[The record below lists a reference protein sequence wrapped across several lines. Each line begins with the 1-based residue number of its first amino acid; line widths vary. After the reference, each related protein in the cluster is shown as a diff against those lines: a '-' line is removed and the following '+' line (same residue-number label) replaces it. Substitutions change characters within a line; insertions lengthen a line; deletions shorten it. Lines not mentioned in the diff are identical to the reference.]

1 MRILLPTPQ
10 NDDFLDALN
19 QVESWD
25 FVVASYNLPG
35 RKICFG
41 QDFWLGSS
49 RNGKTW
55 LLAAVP
61 TGIYEGFDP
70 TETAVAALL
79 DPPKQNEDTIAD
91 TLFRIY
97 IAGETV
103 DRLSADAIDAIL
115 ADVQFPEYLP
125 VESYLPESPKDWL
138 HLPTEL
144 VVGFTLSEGACV
156 GGGTFNEYSRDS
168 LEDVLRVV
176 CGPRQDGILI
186 AYTLAAR
193 EVIPMLSWDVDWPL
207 TRRGTTAP
215 ERREKVQGMLPW
227 ETEADQSLLSI
238 YQHVSGTS
246 FWGVPP
252 YFSKPIVRLR
262 VGGRSQEEAISN
274 WYQCARAL
282 RRLKKDTPVSVP
294 FRESI
299 KSRGQQL

>member
-10 NDDFLDALN
+10 NDDFLEALN

-25 FVVASYNLPG
+25 FVVAPYNLPG
-35 RKICFG
+35 KDSCLK

-49 RNGKTW
+49 HNGKTW
-55 LLAAVP
+55 ILSVVP
-61 TGIYEGFDP
+61 FDDYEDFNP
-70 TETAVAALL
+70 AESAIAALL
-79 DPPKQNEDTIAD
+79 DPPKQNEDTIAEI
-91 TLFRIY
+91 LFRIY
-97 IAGETV
+97 IEGETV
-103 DRLSADAIDAIL
+103 DRLSAAAIDAIL

-125 VESYLPESPKDWL
+125 VESYLPDAPKDWQQ
-138 HLPTEL
+138 LPSEL

-193 EVIPMLSWDVDWPL
+193 EVIPLLKWDVDWPL
-207 TRRGTTAP
+207 SRRGTAAP

-238 YQHVSGTS
+238 YQHVSGTG
-246 FWGVPP
+246 FWGAPP
-252 YFSKPIVRLR
+252 YFSKPVVRLR

-282 RRLKKDTPVSVP
+282 RRLKKDTPVFDP
-294 FRESI
+294 LWE
-299 KSRGQQL
+299 RGETNHE